1 MYARPRNKRRVYG
14 RAGVQRNLVLRFH
27 RTFGVLWK
35 KVNRLKPRALHRWG
49 YRMWLHRYHVRITG
63 WEWANLVFFE
73 PLLVPHVAATFIK
86 LDVLDV
92 LARLVHHIP
101 VQR

>member
-14 RAGVQRNLVLRFH
+14 HAGVQRNLVLRFH

-63 WEWANLVFFE
+63 WHGRTWFSSNRFLSRTW
-73 PLLVPHVAATFIK
+73 PP
-86 LDVLDV
+86 
-92 LARLVHHIP
+92 RS
-101 VQR
+101 